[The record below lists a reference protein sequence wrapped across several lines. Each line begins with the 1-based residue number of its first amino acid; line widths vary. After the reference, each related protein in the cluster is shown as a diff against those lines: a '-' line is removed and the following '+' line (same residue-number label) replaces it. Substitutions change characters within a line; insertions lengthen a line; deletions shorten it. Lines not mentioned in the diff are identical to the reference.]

1 MTDTATRQRLSLDGV
16 WDLQMDGELSPRAA
30 KVPGAW
36 QGQFRD
42 LAERPGAG
50 TYTRRFSVGPEW
62 AGYAA
67 ILHFG
72 AADYFA
78 EVWVNDQRL
87 GVHAGGYLPF
97 EFDISA
103 ALRPGERNTLRVRVV
118 DPGDLPAG
126 ELPPFSH
133 VPHGKQSWY
142 GAVGGLW
149 QSVWLERRAPAHV
162 RTLTLTTNPLAGRVT
177 VALALAAPAEA
188 GCALQLSVRGPQGG
202 VEAEQALSLAAGAT
216 EAELTLFVSAAQWW
230 SPDAPHLYQ
239 VEAQLCA
246 GGQVADLATQTFGF
260 RTIEARDGALYL
272 NGERLYLRAALDQDY
287 YPGTFYTPP
296 SAAFI
301 EDQFRKAKAMGL
313 NCLRCHIKVAD
324 PAYLEAADRLGL
336 LVWAELPNWRH
347 FTPTGAEAA
356 KEVLSGM
363 LARDGHHPSV
373 IAWTIINEGW
383 GLNLKDDATHRAWL
397 RDMYHWLKA
406 LDPSRL
412 VVDNSA
418 CHPNFHVEGD
428 LDDFHFYAALPDHR
442 ARWDQFVADYA
453 ARPAW
458 TFSPHGDAVRTGR
471 EPLLVSEFGNWGLPD
486 ADTLLE
492 SGGREPWWFETG
504 LEWGEGIVYPHGV
517 QARFRRWG
525 LEAVFGSWR
534 SFITATQ
541 LHQYAA
547 LKYQIEVMRRYA
559 NIVGYVITEFTDVHW
574 ECNGLLD
581 MERQPKAHFDRL
593 ADVNADLVI
602 VPTWERTAYWAGEA
616 IHVDLTVA
624 YGMGPALTGATL
636 VWRWPGGD
644 GTRPLATLTAGDAL
658 DVGALTLTAPAVTA
672 AAVQRLELEVQARD
686 GRTVARSYL
695 DLSLLPRPAA
705 PDPAVALW
713 ADNADLADHLR
724 GLGYTLSA
732 DASAA
737 NVLVAQAL
745 TPELRAAVRDGA
757 RLLLLAEGPGVLAE
771 TLDGVRLASRQDTL
785 WSGDWASSFSWVRRQ
800 GPFAALPGGPLLDHS
815 FDRVIPDYVIAGLMP
830 LDFEANVHAGLL
842 LGWVH
847 KVVALAATMP
857 TGRGQMVVT
866 TFRLLQDA
874 PGVDPVATTLLR
886 GLIATALA

>member
-1 MTDTATRQRLSLDGV
+1 MTDTPTRQRLSLDGV
-16 WDLQMDGELSPRAA
+16 WDLLMDGELSPRAA

-36 QGQFRD
+36 QAQFRD

-50 TYTRRFSVGPEW
+50 AYTRRFSVGPEW
-62 AGYAA
+62 AGHAA

-72 AADYFA
+72 AADYYA
-78 EVWVNDQRL
+78 EVWVNDQII
-87 GVHAGGYLPF
+87 GAHEGGYLPF

-118 DPGDLPAG
+118 DPGDLPPGA
-126 ELPPFSH
+126 LPPFSH

-149 QSVWLERRAPAHV
+149 QSVWLERRAPTHLH
-162 RTLTLTTNPLAGRVT
+162 RLTLSVNPHAGLVT
-177 VALALAAPAEA
+177 VALALSVPAPA
-188 GCALQLSVRGPQGG
+188 GCALQLALRAPHGG
-202 VEAEQALSLAAGAT
+202 LTAEQSLSLAPGQA
-216 EAELTLFVSAAQWW
+216 EAEMTLLVPAPQWW

-239 VEAQLCA
+239 IEARLLA
-246 GGQVADLATQTFGF
+246 GGTVADVTARTFGF
-260 RTIEARDGALYL
+260 RTIEARAGALYL
-272 NGERLYLRAALDQDY
+272 NGSRLYLRAALDQDY

-301 EDQFRKAKAMGL
+301 DDQFRKAKAMGL

-324 PAYLEAADRLGL
+324 PAYLDAADRLGL

-356 KEVLSGM
+356 QEVLRGM
-363 LARDGHHPSV
+363 LARDGHHPA
-373 IAWTIINEGW
+373 ILLWTIINEGW
-383 GLNLKDDATHRAWL
+383 GLNLKDDPTHRAWL
-397 RDMYHWLKA
+397 REMYHWLRA

-418 CHPNFHVEGD
+418 CHPNFHLASD

-486 ADTLLE
+486 ADTLLDPD
-492 SGGREPWWFETG
+492 GREPWWFETG

-525 LEAVFGSWR
+525 LDAVFGSWR
-534 SFITATQ
+534 AFITATQ
-541 LHQYAA
+541 WHQFAA
-547 LKYQIEVMRRYA
+547 LKYQIEAMRRYA
-559 NIVGYVITEFTDVHW
+559 AIVGYVITEFTDVHW

-581 MERQPKAHFDRL
+581 MQRRPKAYHDRL
-593 ADVNADLVI
+593 ADLNADLVI
-602 VPTWERTAYWAGEA
+602 VPAWTRTAYWAGEA
-616 IHVDLTVA
+616 IELNVSVSH
-624 YGMGPALTGATL
+624 GMGAPLRGAALA
-636 VWRWPGGD
+636 WRWPAGD
-644 GTRPLATLTAGDAL
+644 GRRPLPDLEAGQVADA
-658 DVGALTLTAPAVTA
+658 GALVLLAPEVSSAT
-672 AAVQRLELEVQARD
+672 VQRLELEVLAAD
-686 GRTVARSYL
+686 GRVAARSYL
-695 DLSLLPRPAA
+695 DLSLLPRPAT
-705 PDPAVALW
+705 PDPAVTLW
-713 ADNADLADHLR
+713 ADSPALADHLR
-724 GLGYTLSA
+724 GLGYAVTE
-732 DASAA
+732 SAA
-737 NVLVAQAL
+737 AARVLVAQTL
-745 TPELRAAVRDGA
+745 TPELLAAVRAGA
-757 RLLLLAEGPGVLAE
+757 RLLLLADGPGVLAE
-771 TLDGVRLASRQDTL
+771 TLDGVRLAPRQDTL

-857 TGRGQMVVT
+857 AGRGQMVVT

-874 PGVDPVATTLLR
+874 PGADPVATTLLH
-886 GLIATALA
+886 GLLATALA